1 MQIKLEINEKDLKRD
16 IEENIFKENYELLIY
31 QISQMLV
38 EKCELSEF
46 VDVNKMKEL
55 ITARLREDISEELN
69 LEQSEEYKNLKIK
82 FSKFFKKEIKE
93 FEKSLEKK
101 IKDCLK
107 K

>member
-101 IKDCLK
+101 DWRLS
-107 K
+107 

>member
-101 IKDCLK
+101 D
-107 K
+107 